1 MSRKIFTLI
10 KFCAIP
16 IIPIAGY
23 KVWISYNRYS
33 DNPNVLTGYEF
44 NKKFKNVKFY
54 TCLNWDSTL
63 GYHKYK
69 YKNGINTLDDWFN
82 PTENDTNAGLYF
94 WDEHN
99 ISDCICNFGGLYSE
113 VSIPN
118 SAYVYIYMGK
128 NKYKATKIKL
138 KSIENRSKMFYTLD
152 KKTIFDLIN
161 SKPYSLGYAPDDLK
175 TKELC
180 ELAVYNRGLA
190 LDYVPIYLKTK
201 EICMLAVSNNGLS
214 LEYVPNNL
222 RTNEI
227 CEVAVQ
233 KNGLSLEFVPDNL
246 KTYELC
252 KSAINSNE
260 LSIKFV
266 PNDLRTE
273 ELCKLAVQKN
283 GLTLEFVP
291 QDLKTKELCK
301 LAINQ
306 NPYSLQ
312 FVSRCLM
319 TKELCELAIHKNG
332 LSLRYVP
339 EDLKTKELCEIA
351 VNNDRYATQYVKG
364 NLLHHFVRHHV
375 VEEKNDWDDNWQ

>member
-180 ELAVYNRGLA
+180 E
-190 LDYVPIYLKTK
+190 
-201 EICMLAVSNNGLS
+201 
-214 LEYVPNNL
+214 
-222 RTNEI
+222 
-227 CEVAVQ
+227 
-233 KNGLSLEFVPDNL
+233 
-246 KTYELC
+246 
-252 KSAINSNE
+252 SAINSNE